1 LVDREVL
8 EEKASEIYLLTKI
21 RHHHDGR
28 IVGEP
33 VIPNPGWFI
42 RQEFERVPSRAPKG
56 NGLLTAGGLLIR
68 DSESFGSNFRA
79 EEGTKGVPF
88 GPWLVSLETETFP
101 ATSRSS

>member
-42 RQEFERVPSRAPKG
+42 RQEFERLPSRAPKG
-56 NGLLTAGGLLIR
+56 NGLLTIRGLLIR
-68 DSESFGSNFRA
+68 DSESFGPRFRGA
-79 EEGTKGVPF
+79 EGTMGVLSDP
-88 GPWLVSLETETFP
+88 S
-101 ATSRSS
+101 